1 MVASVAAVVVVSV
14 AAIRIGIIVP
24 TRTPDKEMILP
35 EASASFPA
43 VLGMGQL
50 KQAVS
55 AERDREHSQTVPAQ
69 QGEA

>member
-1 MVASVAAVVVVSV
+1 MVAAATVVVVSV

-24 TRTPDKEMILP
+24 IRTTDKEVILP
-35 EASASFPA
+35 EASASVPA
-43 VLGMGQL
+43 VLGMGQP

-55 AERDREHSQTVPAQ
+55 AERDREHSQAVPAQ